1 MPHPEQTST
10 PASSPDGEVATTNWP
25 MPVFQP
31 AGQARPPA
39 APWLLDVLRT
49 AAADYAVQG
58 NRLAANEML
67 DAARAAQELL
77 DAANRAKAWIG
88 MTMVE
93 TLGWPAERAA
103 NPPEGSHLH
112 AINSAIA
119 RATEARA

>member
-31 AGQARPPA
+31 A
-39 APWLLDVLRT
+39 
-49 AAADYAVQG
+49 
-58 NRLAANEML
+58 
-67 DAARAAQELL
+67 
-77 DAANRAKAWIG
+77 
-88 MTMVE
+88 
-93 TLGWPAERAA
+93 ERAA

>member
-1 MPHPEQTST
+1 MPHPEQTSP
-10 PASSPDGEVATTNWP
+10 PASSPDGEVPTTNWP

-77 DAANRAKAWIG
+77 DAANRAKAW
-88 MTMVE
+88 MTLVMKV
-93 TLGWPAERAA
+93 TWSL
-103 NPPEGSHLH
+103 PPERVNDPIEGSCLH
-112 AINSAIA
+112 ELSAAIR